1 MCYVRA
7 LLTCMFQML
16 VSHCNRFKE
25 FHPIRPL
32 RTRRWNDRASS
43 AGTQK
48 CSLRWHLVH
57 LSIDRLSTKSFS
69 RDCVQNLRRIMI
81 VFSEFIE
88 WYVGLLISLLKQMR
102 RPQDKSENSSDTFR
116 IRISIRIRRRFWKEF
131 AQKEPICDRWTMWK
145 WKPDS
150 ADNWAWHGSV

>member
-7 LLTCMFQML
+7 HLACMSQMM
-16 VSHCNRFKE
+16 VSHCNRIVE

-32 RTRRWNDRASS
+32 RTHRWDCRASS

-57 LSIDRLSTKSFS
+57 PSIDHLSTKSFS
-69 RDCVQNLRRIMI
+69 RDCVQNLPRIMI
-81 VFSEFIE
+81 VFNEFIE
-88 WYVGLLISLLKQMR
+88 WSGGLLISPLKQMR

-116 IRISIRIRRRFWKEF
+116 IRIRRRFWKDF
-131 AQKEPICDRWTMWK
+131 AQKEPICDRWIRCK

-150 ADNWAWHGSV
+150 ADY